1 MISKQIKVLIVE
13 DEKIV
18 ALDTKDMLES
28 LGYSVTAI
36 ASFKEEALKKLEETK
51 PDLALLDIRLYGSI
65 AGVEIAEYIR
75 IHHKIP
81 FIYVT
86 AYADEN
92 TLERAKTTAPYG
104 YILKP
109 FEEKELHTTIQ
120 IALCKHDFEGEIKK
134 ETENSLAIIINR
146 SELTLEEGHSKHDQ
160 EILQRAEQ
168 IREAAH
174 TINETIQKL

>member
-81 FIYVT
+81 FIYV
-86 AYADEN
+86 N
-92 TLERAKTTAPYG
+92 M
-104 YILKP
+104 ILR
-109 FEEKELHTTIQ
+109 
-120 IALCKHDFEGEIKK
+120 G
-134 ETENSLAIIINR
+134 R
-146 SELTLEEGHSKHDQ
+146 
-160 EILQRAEQ
+160 
-168 IREAAH
+168 
-174 TINETIQKL
+174 